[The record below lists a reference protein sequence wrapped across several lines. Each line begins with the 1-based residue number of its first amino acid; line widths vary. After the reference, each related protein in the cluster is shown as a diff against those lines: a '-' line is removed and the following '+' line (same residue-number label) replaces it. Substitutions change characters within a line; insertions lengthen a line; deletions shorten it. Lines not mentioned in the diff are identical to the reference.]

1 MRNSVLF
8 GDKKR
13 KTQQEQTSVCVLLWI
28 NSIDSLKIR
37 KMIVNLSGMLLI
49 ASESGQNDTKTIAHH
64 FAERSTEI
72 ADNSWVQLG
81 VRWMKKLIKEHFK
94 GNQSPLNAMK

>member
-1 MRNSVLF
+1 MRNSVSF

-13 KTQQEQTSVCVLLWI
+13 KKQQEQTSVCVLLWI

-81 VRWMKKLIKEHFK
+81 VRWMKKLIKEYFK
-94 GNQSPLNAMK
+94 GNQSLSNAMK